1 MISSVDE
8 MFGNLKFLGKTLLCL
23 KYVPLLFWGC
33 MPYIICSAPFMVQYT
48 MRIIHVVPMM
58 LYPLAYCGLLFFS
71 LVGLVVCSCSQ
82 ILQIYVCKM
91 IVGYEFLIVGVD
103 SELLSISVVTC
114 LTIGGESFHIV
125 CIVAL

>member
-1 MISSVDE
+1 MAFV
-8 MFGNLKFLGKTLLCL
+8 
-23 KYVPLLFWGC
+23 
-33 MPYIICSAPFMVQYT
+33 ICSVPYLVRCTSRFLH
-48 MRIIHVVPMM
+48 IVPMM
-58 LYPLAYCGLLFFS
+58 FYILDYCVLLIMS

-103 SELLSISVVTC
+103 SELLLISVVTC
-114 LTIGGESFHIV
+114 PTVGGESFHIV

>member
-1 MISSVDE
+1 MIS
-8 MFGNLKFLGKTLLCL
+8 
-23 KYVPLLFWGC
+23 VPLFLKGY
-33 MPYIICSAPFMVQYT
+33 MPHGICSDPCLVRCTSWFL
-48 MRIIHVVPMM
+48 HVVPMM
-58 LYPLAYCGLLFFS
+58 FYPLAYCGSLIFS
-71 LVGLVVCSCSQ
+71 LVRLAVCGCNQ

-103 SELLSISVVTC
+103 SELLLISVVTC